1 MNEQSRSESWLFLGA
16 ASITCI
22 AVGGVLK
29 WLERRGNITMKRN
42 PCCYKDY
49 SKLQHDLS
57 CSDTGVLQDIV
68 IEGKIKPEENTAS
81 SGKSVSNKGPVG
93 LIANMGKVRMNPN
106 SKESLGNAAFG
117 PITMQIMAIY
127 DTAISEAN
135 EMIPKPFFSVPFILE
150 DETTNNTIKVREI
163 DISHGFRSFRSDI
176 VTSTEQCTLPMQSND
191 HVHYIQ
197 SGIQYE
203 MLLYGS
209 MAAILGDAKRSLKE
223 DIVCEFI
230 PKEVAKSAES
240 FTTKSN
246 NIAFT
251 VLIITGALLAIA
263 ALIFWKKER
272 DNENQADEIGNQPE
286 QDQQKGNENQAS
298 ALGNQPEQQ
307 DQQRGNENQ
316 AGVVGNQPEQDQQ
329 KGNENQASA
338 LGNQPEQQDQPP
350 DDNDGA

>member
-1 MNEQSRSESWLFLGA
+1 
-16 ASITCI
+16 
-22 AVGGVLK
+22 
-29 WLERRGNITMKRN
+29 MKRN

-57 CSDTGVLQDIV
+57 RSDTGVLQDIV

-81 SGKSVSNKGPVG
+81 SDKSVSNKGPVG
-93 LIANMGKVRMNPN
+93 LIANTGTVTTNPN
-106 SKESLGNAAFG
+106 KIPSWRETFFRPHPSRDPNEM
-117 PITMQIMAIY
+117 PIPAIY
-127 DTAISEAN
+127 GRAISEAN
-135 EMIPKPFFSVPFILE
+135 ELIPKPFFSVPFILE

-163 DISHGFRSFRSDI
+163 DMSHGFRSFRSDI

-209 MAAILGDAKRSLKE
+209 MAAILGDAKKSLKK

-246 NIAFT
+246 ITFT

-263 ALIFWKKER
+263 ALLFWKKER
-272 DNENQADEIGNQPE
+272 
-286 QDQQKGNENQAS
+286 GNENQ
-298 ALGNQPEQQ
+298 PE
-307 DQQRGNENQ
+307 
-316 AGVVGNQPEQDQQ
+316 
-329 KGNENQASA
+329 K
-338 LGNQPEQQDQPP
+338 QDQPP
-350 DDNDGA
+350 DIMMMVHDNNEQIKLNLN